1 MKIDLLKKQNPETF
15 FISNNLKLVGDIKAS
30 MSGRIEGFVRG
41 DVFVNGKLIV
51 GQNAVVIGNIQAEDI
66 LVYGKIYGNI
76 LGVSSVKMA
85 ADSKIEGD
93 IISVSIEIDKDAMI
107 DGDIKKM
114 KIQDVKKVDLPR
126 RKLSQIVEKEI
137 AKIAVIKKVSVVSE
151 VEDANAWW

>member
-1 MKIDLLKKQNPETF
+1 MKIDLLRKQNPETF
-15 FISNNLKLVGDIKAS
+15 FISHNLKLVGDIKAS

-51 GQNAVVIGNIQAEDI
+51 GHDAVVIGNIQAEDI
-66 LVYGKIYGNI
+66 HVYGKIYGNI
-76 LGVSSVKMA
+76 LGVNSVKMA
-85 ADSKIEGD
+85 AESKIEGD

-114 KIQDVKKVDLPR
+114 KIQDIKKVDLPR
-126 RKLSQIVEKEI
+126 KKLSPLVAKEI
-137 AKIAVIKKVSVVSE
+137 AKISVIKKVSTINE